1 MGLLE
6 RLGFRYED
14 GAKTPDE
21 RTHPTRAFRSVSRR
35 TVVGRPFERR
45 RQPGGVVEVSAV
57 RGDRG
62 WLREHD
68 YSVVAAP

>member
-14 GAKTPDE
+14 GAKAPDE
-21 RTHPTRAFRSVSRR
+21 RRHPTRAFRPVSRR
-35 TVVGRPFERR
+35 TVDGRPFERR

-57 RGDRG
+57 RGDGG
-62 WLREHD
+62 WLREH
-68 YSVVAAP
+68 A